1 MIKIKNEEELNKFL
15 SENEGKICIAKF
27 GAFWCGPCRVLEN
40 TIKQYINEY
49 EPTDVEFA
57 EIDVDEADEELVENY
72 NIKNIPV
79 TVFFKNGLIANKVV
93 GLTTKPDLHKI
104 IEETRLK

>member
-1 MIKIKNEEELNKFL
+1 MIKIKNEEELNKFI
-15 SENEGKICIAKF
+15 SGEGVRCVKF
-27 GAFWCGPCRVLEN
+27 GAQWCGPCRVLEN

-57 EIDVDEADEELVENY
+57 EIDVDEADETLAESY

-79 TVFFKNGLIANKVV
+79 TVFFKNGLITNKVV

-104 IEETRLK
+104 IEEIRLK